1 MKRYWIYLAMSL
13 GLAACSGEEMMQ
25 SPYEKDMGGLSMEA
39 AVDYTTEIPV
49 ITKSAD
55 FSALDVEKFYIEI
68 QPEDG
73 GEKLF
78 NDTYTAF
85 KNAGRPFLMNQGRYR
100 IVVGSRREAETTASS
115 TPYFAYEGSFL
126 IQEKTTTNLSVTCA
140 YESLGVELILSEQ
153 LQAKIEERPN
163 YYSYTVSVSNG
174 AGEWSFD
181 NKENMEPGY
190 FRQGCEE
197 LVVKVKA
204 FFDGREYPIRTYR
217 IKNNGQAP
225 QLGEYYIITLDAGE
239 EPETNEPSLRAV
251 QINEVR

>member
-68 QPEDG
+68 QPEAG
-73 GEKLF
+73 GEKKF
-78 NDTYTAF
+78 NKTYSEF
-85 KNAGRPFLMNQGRYR
+85 KNEGRPFLLNQGRYR

-115 TPYFAYEGSFL
+115 TPYFGYEGSFL
-126 IQEKTTTNLSVTCA
+126 IQEKTTTNLSVTCT
-140 YESLGVELILSEQ
+140 YESLGVELALSEQ
-153 LQAKIEERPN
+153 FKAKIEERPN
-163 YYSYTVSVSNG
+163 YYDYKVSVSNG

-181 NKENMEPGY
+181 KENMEPGY

-197 LVVKVKA
+197 LVVKVTA
-204 FFDGREYPIRTYR
+204 FIDGREYPTRTYR
-217 IKNNGQAP
+217 IKNDGQAP
-225 QLGEYYIITLDAGE
+225 RLGEYYIITLDAGE
-239 EPETNEPSLRAV
+239 EPETNEASLRAV
-251 QINEVR
+251 QINHER